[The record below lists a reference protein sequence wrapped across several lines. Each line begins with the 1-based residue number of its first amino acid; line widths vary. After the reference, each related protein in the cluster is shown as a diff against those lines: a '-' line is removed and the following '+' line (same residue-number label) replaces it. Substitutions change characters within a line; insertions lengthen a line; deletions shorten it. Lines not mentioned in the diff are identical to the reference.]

1 MPSAIDV
8 FLSYAREDTLR
19 AERLASML
27 TAERI
32 SVWWDRSLLAG
43 QDWSHVIEEQLN
55 TAGCVLV
62 LWSRVAVESRFVR
75 DEARRAIERDAYVP
89 VLLEDCKLP
98 LGFGETQVE
107 RLIQRAGERE
117 PSLDRLLLAIR
128 SKLGSPE
135 RSATRAVADP
145 PRGERSPRKESEKR
159 NGLLW
164 LVLVAVLLAVVVAV
178 AATRGL
184 FRPGGL
190 ATRRAVS
197 TAAPTPKADGEPST
211 ASSVPRTPTGGDKI
225 LTRQVAETILQ
236 KHRPSIEGCVTNVA
250 WVLYLD
256 FVFTPKPT
264 TEIGVDIFSGSAAGR
279 DVDPANLKLFI
290 PEEFKPFPGST
301 RLSAAVPKVN
311 QCILDVIKRD
321 VDARGLPDDAKL
333 AYRLLTDE
341 GAERVR
347 RLRQNNPEIQINVRP
362 ERARR

>member
-1 MPSAIDV
+1 MPGAIDV

-19 AERLASML
+19 AERLASVL

-55 TAGCVLV
+55 TAGCVVV

-128 SKLGSPE
+128 SKLASPE

-164 LVLVAVLLAVVVAV
+164 LGLVAVLLAVVVAF

-184 FRPGGL
+184 FRPGE
-190 ATRRAVS
+190 TRKRQVAL
-197 TAAPTPKADGEPST
+197 TPAPTPQTTREQTDPG
-211 ASSVPRTPTGGDKI
+211 VPRSPTGGGRV
-225 LTRQVAETILQ
+225 LTRLEAEAILQ
-236 KHRPSIEGCVTNVA
+236 KHRPSIERCVKKVG

-256 FVFTPKPT
+256 FVFTHERPGG
-264 TEIGVDIFSGSAAGR
+264 IGVDIFSGSAAGA
-279 DVDPANLKLFI
+279 DVDPAHPRLFI

-301 RLSAAVPKVN
+301 KLSAAFPDVN
-311 QCILDVIKRD
+311 GCIVDVIRGD
-321 VDARGLPDDAKL
+321 VSPWVLDGGARL
-333 AYRLLTDE
+333 AHRYLTDE
-341 GAERVR
+341 GTEWIR
-347 RLRQNNPEIQINVRP
+347 RLKQNNPEIQINVRP